1 MAEKL
6 LAKMRVKK
14 IEMASPITNYADI
27 ATASWVETPLTLRDD
42 ELRIYE
48 EEPEEDELYSH
59 ENDAPEDTDVVGAGL
74 RATGTFIK
82 ASRAEMVTL
91 MGGATE
97 GTGDDIKYVHSATK
111 LVLKKALRC
120 TMQDDSVVV
129 IPNASGY
136 VNMDLN
142 IGKGGRAAFPFNFRL
157 LKASP
162 TWDADLVV

>member
-6 LAKMRVKK
+6 IAKMRVKK
-14 IEMASPITNYADI
+14 IEMSTPITKYADI
-27 ATASWVETPLTLRDD
+27 ATAVWAETPLTLRDD
-42 ELRIYE
+42 ELRIFE
-48 EEPEEDELYSH
+48 EEPEEDELFSH

-82 ASRAEMVTL
+82 MSRAEMATF
-91 MGGATE
+91 MGGDTE
-97 GTGDDIKYVHSATK
+97 GAGAGVKYVHSATK
-111 LVLKKALRC
+111 LVLKKAFRF

-136 VNMDLN
+136 VQMDLN
-142 IGKGGRAAFPFNFRL
+142 LGKGGRAAFPFNFRL

-162 TWDADLVV
+162 TWDADLVI

>member
-14 IEMASPITNYADI
+14 IEMANPITEYADI

-91 MGGATE
+91 MGGTTE
-97 GTGDDIKYVHSATK
+97 GTGDAIKYVHSATK
-111 LVLKKALRC
+111 LVLKKAFRF

-129 IPNASGY
+129 APNASGY

-162 TWDADLVV
+162 TWDADLVM